1 MRIASI
7 AASLALAAD
16 LTASSFTTPSL
27 AASDNPVTTTAP
39 AQRHAGCRQRIA
51 GMRAVPLDQ
60 GQQRAVE
67 SAHKRGPLRVG
78 GRLWSYT
85 SWVYDLSPDARYVY
99 FSTLRRVGDP
109 IRFPGSRAGA
119 GGTAAGSDAH
129 SAQECPYC
137 EISTAEIGDDLCPQ
151 CGRQLVYEHYA

>member
-1 MRIASI
+1 MAFEPAFMRRFAEFDAERRRVRTPEDWRVFASKWF
-7 AASLALAAD
+7 D
-16 LTASSFTTPSL
+16 ASSWPMKTPE
-27 AASDNPVTTTAP
+27 
-39 AQRHAGCRQRIA
+39 
-51 GMRAVPLDQ
+51 
-60 GQQRAVE
+60 QRAAE